1 VFRNILVAVDGSPTA
16 EAALEEAIELAHSDG
31 ARLVLI
37 SVAVPPRFR
46 NSGPLYVPY
55 PTEDDLA
62 RAACDVVE
70 RAEALVPADVPVSS
84 VVRVGRPATAIV
96 AQAEKGGH
104 DLVVVGSR
112 GLGLLL
118 SLLLGSVS
126 RSVSARSPV
135 PVLVVRRR
143 NEKRLPTA
151 GQRPE
156 RDLRAGESTAA
167 VAMQTEPVT
176 KGGLAVFL
184 WLVAALLLELELVL
198 WMFDRMY
205 AP

>member
-1 VFRNILVAVDGSPTA
+1 MFRNILVAVDASPTA
-16 EAALEEAIELAHSDG
+16 EAALEDAVDLARDHG

-37 SVAVPPRFR
+37 SVAAPPRFR
-46 NSGPLYVPY
+46 YSGPLYVPY
-55 PTEDDLA
+55 PTEDDLE

-70 RAEALVPADVPVSS
+70 RAESLVPADVPVTG
-84 VVRVGRPATAIV
+84 VVRRGRPATAIV
-96 AQAEKGGH
+96 TQAEQGGH

-112 GLGLLL
+112 GYGLVA
-118 SLLLGSVS
+118 SLLLASVS
-126 RSVSARSPV
+126 RAVSARSPV

-143 NEKRLPTA
+143 SERSRPTP
-151 GQRPE
+151 GR
-156 RDLRAGESTAA
+156 RARREVRAA
-167 VAMQTEPVT
+167 EPPAALAMQAEPVT